1 MDIKNL
7 NDNIAFSKTEPIKKI
22 IFSTPEVLCFVLSLS
37 SGQQIPEHKHEDSGL
52 TLTVLKGKGQAR
64 VNGRLAALYIGSI
77 LYVEGQE
84 EFAIPVVEEDLAVL
98 VTLSPNPENPVYAQ
112 GTD

>member
-7 NDNIAFSKTEPIKKI
+7 NDNIAFSKNEPVKKI
-22 IFSTPEVLCFVLSLS
+22 IFSTPEVLCFVLSLGA
-37 SGQQIPEHKHEDSGL
+37 GQQIPEHRHENSGL

-64 VNGRLAALYIGSI
+64 VSGRLAALYIGSI
-77 LYVEGQE
+77 LYVEGHE
-84 EFAIPVVEEDLAVL
+84 DLSIPVVEEDLAL
-98 VTLSPNPENPVYAQ
+98 LATLSPNPENPVYSQ